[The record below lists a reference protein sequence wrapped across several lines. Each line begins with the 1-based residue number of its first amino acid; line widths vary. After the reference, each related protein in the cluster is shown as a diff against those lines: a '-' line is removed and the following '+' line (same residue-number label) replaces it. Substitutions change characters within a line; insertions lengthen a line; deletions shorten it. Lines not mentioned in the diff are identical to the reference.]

1 MIQCLSKSCYLLAV
15 IVVSLSAVG
24 CEKGIESKT
33 GNASAGGA
41 TSAADLPKVATARP
55 VRQPLLQKTEQPGR
69 VEAFSMTHIH
79 AKVSGFI
86 EQQMVDIG
94 DRVTGPKKNEQGRMT
109 EPGQV
114 LAVLVAPEL
123 KDEWMQKEAMISQ
136 ASADI
141 EQARSA
147 VQVAES
153 VAISA
158 EANVEEFIAGQ
169 QKTESEYQ
177 RWKSESMRI
186 DSLASS
192 KTVTQ
197 KLAEETRQQMLGADA
212 SRAESVAKIRSA
224 KAKQN
229 EAIVGIAKAK
239 ADLSSVQAKLKI
251 AHAESRR
258 VQSMCEYLQI
268 RAPYDGVI
276 TERNFDLG
284 ALIQASKSSDD
295 KPVFTIVQSD
305 KIRVFLDVPETDAGL
320 VETGRKAIV
329 KIPSLSGRIFEGTVA
344 RTSWALQAGSRTLRS
359 EIDVSN
365 ESGTIRPGMYANVEL
380 TVAEKSDVLTL
391 PKAAVMVAE
400 GQSYCNSV
408 SSDGSIIRKPIK
420 TGIRSATEIEIV
432 NGLDGT
438 EDVVIANAAA
448 FKDGQKVQKASK

>member
-1 MIQCLSKSCYLLAV
+1 MIRSILSPSCVMVLLT
-15 IVVSLSAVG
+15 VSLTIVG
-24 CEKGIESKT
+24 CQPAYDPQPGKVAPEGDST
-33 GNASAGGA
+33 
-41 TSAADLPKVATARP
+41 AADLPKVATAKP
-55 VRQPLLQKTEQPGR
+55 IRQALLQKTEQPGR
-69 VEAFSMTHIH
+69 IEAFSTTRIH

-86 EQQMVDIG
+86 DQQMVDIG
-94 DRVTGPKKNEQGRMT
+94 DRVVGPKRDSQGKVT

-123 KDEWMQKEAMISQ
+123 KDELLQKEAMIAQ

-141 EQARSA
+141 EQARSS

-153 VAISA
+153 VANSA
-158 EANVEEFIAGQ
+158 EANVEEVLAGQ

-186 DSLASS
+186 DSLAQS

-197 KLAEETRQQMLGADA
+197 KLAEETRQQLLSADA

-239 ADLSSVQAKLKI
+239 ADLSSVEAKLRI
-251 AHAESRR
+251 AQAEHQR

-295 KPVFTIVQSD
+295 EPIFTIVQTE
-305 KIRVFLDVPETDAGL
+305 KIRVFLDVPETDAAL
-320 VETGRKAIV
+320 VETGRKAMV
-329 KIPSLSGRIFEGTVA
+329 KIPSLAGRVFEGTVA
-344 RTSWALQAGSRTLRS
+344 RTGWALQAGSRTLRS

-365 ESGTIRPGMYANVEL
+365 EQGTLRPGMYSNVEL

-391 PKAAVMVAE
+391 PKAAVLVAD
-400 GQSYCNSV
+400 GQSFCNTV
-408 SSDGSIIRKPIK
+408 STDGSVIRKPIK
-420 TGIRSATEIEIV
+420 TGIRSATDIEIAS
-432 NGLDGT
+432 GLDGS
-438 EDVVIANAAA
+438 EDVIISNAGA
-448 FKDGQKVQKASK
+448 FKEGQKVLKASK

>member
-1 MIQCLSKSCYLLAV
+1 MIQFLSKSYYLLAM

-24 CEKGIESKT
+24 CDKGIDPKA
-33 GNASAGGA
+33 GNASAGNA
-41 TSAADLPKVATARP
+41 TSAADLPMVATARP

-69 VEAFSMTHIH
+69 VEAFSTTHIH

-86 EQQMVDIG
+86 EQQLVDIG
-94 DRVTGPKKNEQGRMT
+94 DRVTGPKRDEQGKVT
-109 EPGQV
+109 QPGQV

-123 KDEWMQKEAMISQ
+123 KDELMQKEAMISQ

-141 EQARSA
+141 SQARSA

-153 VAISA
+153 VATSA
-158 EANVEEFIAGQ
+158 EANVDEFIAGQ

-239 ADLSSVQAKLKI
+239 ADLSSVEAKLKI
-251 AHAESRR
+251 AQAESRR

-284 ALIQASKSSDD
+284 ALIQSSKSSDD
-295 KPVFTIVQSD
+295 KPIFTIVQTD
-305 KIRVFLDVPETDAGL
+305 KIRVFLDVPETDAAL

-344 RTSWALQAGSRTLRS
+344 RTGWALQAGSRTLRS

-365 ESGTIRPGMYANVEL
+365 ELGTLRPGMYANVEL
-380 TVAEKSDVLTL
+380 TVAENSDALTL
-391 PKAAVMVAE
+391 PKAAVLVAE
-400 GQSYCNSV
+400 GQPYCNTV

-420 TGIRSATEIEIV
+420 TGIRSATHVEIV
-432 NGLDGT
+432 SGLDGT

-448 FKDGQKVQKASK
+448 FKEGQKVVKASK